1 MKAWASSG
9 RAGGVDVCHRS
20 APCAKKKKGEREREK
35 TQCYSLCRSGMRR
48 WGSGY
53 FQAARVSPHAA
64 PRQRGSRCAVM
75 STPDYSRNTA
85 RKKMCAPAARTG
97 GSEEPAASSFSTADR
112 GQNDPARPHPL
123 PVHVTAPPPLSLQ
136 TQRGPAAHAFSV
148 LLQVDREAFECLSDV
163 IYRESGCARR
173 LSAGASGAA
182 AALGSPALP
191 VITWIIKG
199 VSAGLH
205 RLYSDSQ
212 GCEINNRKA
221 SY

>member
-1 MKAWASSG
+1 MSS
-9 RAGGVDVCHRS
+9 VCTL
-20 APCAKKKKGEREREK
+20 CKKKKGSERKRENPVLFFVQERDA
-35 TQCYSLCRSGMRR
+35 SLGLWIFSGGSCVSSRGSPAEGKQMRR
-48 WGSGY
+48 NVNTRLLT
-53 FQAARVSPHAA
+53 QH
-64 PRQRGSRCAVM
+64 CAK
-75 STPDYSRNTA
+75 
-85 RKKMCAPAARTG
+85 KKMCAPAARTG

-123 PVHVTAPPPLSLQ
+123 PVHVTAPPSLSLQ

-191 VITWIIKG
+191 VITWIVKG